1 MVCRHILAGIES
13 NLECG
18 YVLDIRWA
26 NPKVA
31 RVRSRF
37 QIPQI
42 DASGR
47 SLPPA
52 LTMSSG
58 SLEADEKIHYYRHCL
73 GTLAFTPS
81 NPMAE
86 RNPLRLILPLISG
99 TEPLQKR
106 SCSAHSRPPP
116 TPSLGAHIIEEQG
129 FQIILCHYGFYR
141 RH

>member
-31 RVRSRF
+31 RVLSRS

-58 SLEADEKIHYYRHCL
+58 SLQI
-73 GTLAFTPS
+73 
-81 NPMAE
+81 
-86 RNPLRLILPLISG
+86 
-99 TEPLQKR
+99 LQKVWSLR
-106 SCSAHSRPPP
+106 DEERRDREATFGTAYSCWRNVTGTDDCSH
-116 TPSLGAHIIEEQG
+116 LV
-129 FQIILCHYGFYR
+129 LC
-141 RH
+141 